1 MSSSELS
8 EIGLPDSVR
17 NENEDQNRKLQ
28 EEIKAGVP
36 DDILEIQR
44 YDENG
49 NLITNMVRIDEEN
62 KQVAA
67 ECNLPPIIAL
77 SNYVT
82 NDRLPNNSASKGIS
96 YLDNNHDFHIRK
108 SSCDVDST
116 MPNNRT
122 IMIHNDEVYR
132 NSSGKDFVFTS
143 THIKMSDNSNAV
155 DEDIRKN
162 MVNNKDKLNNRLKK
176 LITNNV
182 EAVQQSPESIKK
194 QNVFNHVNWANNEIH
209 KDDEEDEGENNG
221 IEIKSCSSA
230 KSHYEPEIYMNR
242 SQSFR
247 DNKFEDKIN
256 VKPKRNSVKKR
267 MSELENTNSITY
279 MKKNMF
285 KITSQIE

>member
-17 NENEDQNRKLQ
+17 NENEDQNLKLQ

-44 YDENG
+44 YDDNG

-67 ECNLPPIIAL
+67 ECKLPPITAI

-82 NDRLPNNSASKGIS
+82 NDRLPNSSASKGIS

-108 SSCDVDST
+108 SSCEMDST

-122 IMIHNDEVYR
+122 IMIHNDEAYR

-155 DEDIRKN
+155 DVDIRTN
-162 MVNNKDKLNNRLKK
+162 MVNNKDKLNYRLKK

-182 EAVQQSPESIKK
+182 EA
-194 QNVFNHVNWANNEIH
+194 VNWANNEIH

-247 DNKFEDKIN
+247 DNKFEDKFY

-267 MSELENTNSITY
+267 MSELENTTSVTY
-279 MKKNMF
+279 IKKNTF